1 VVKRLLVVALVGV
14 AAFVLLG
21 ACAPTTPPTNATPP
35 TAVAAS
41 APAAAPTSS
50 SSNAAPAAA
59 AATLPPSTAA
69 TAPAVPAPA
78 VSAAQPTGT
87 LNVGLP
93 LVGPYACQP
102 RLTESAVAG
111 RAIMASGAYEPL
123 VTTDANG
130 NYTGVL
136 ADSWSLAPD
145 QHTWTFKLKQGVQF
159 HKGYG
164 EMTSDDVV
172 YSLMQHAAEGS
183 LNGNAGSLRR
193 LFQSITAPDKYTVVI
208 DTGTPQ
214 IDLLN
219 FLRGPIAG
227 TAYIISKKQVDQIG
241 EDALA
246 AQGCAGTGPWEFVE
260 AKTGQYWRFK
270 AVPSHY
276 RKTPEF
282 AELML
287 WEIPE
292 EATRV
297 ANFQAGKLDTLL
309 ASPDSLP
316 TLQQTNGTRLMTPG
330 GGVDLHLGVYGNYYV
345 KKWPGYDPT
354 LPWVSS
360 NPDPTSPEWQ
370 RAVKVR
376 QAMAISID
384 RDTIVNTLL
393 HGAGAPATLWGWGP
407 NKDKLDPDI
416 HYPFDPARAKA
427 LLTEAGYPDGFDVTL
442 NVRIAGA
449 PAEVPACEAIATMW
463 GNIGLHVNFENRPND
478 AIRTALVDRS
488 YNGIVCQAVGDVPEP
503 INQYV
508 NWALSS
514 AGFSGGIE
522 HPVLDDLINQ
532 ATMTVDPAARMDI
545 EKQIARF
552 TFDNA
557 LDIGVYTAYVQWP
570 IGPNIEDWSKFWQ
583 FGDARII
590 NSLEYVS
597 HKQ

>member
-1 VVKRLLVVALVGV
+1 MFILARLVPLL
-14 AAFVLLG
+14 AAAGLIVS
-21 ACAPTTPPTNATPP
+21 ACGP
-35 TAVAAS
+35 S
-41 APAAAPTSS
+41 APAASTS
-50 SSNAAPAAA
+50 
-59 AATLPPSTAA
+59 
-69 TAPAVPAPA
+69 VPAPA
-78 VSAAQPTGT
+78 ATAAQKPGAAATSAPAKPAAAGPAPTGT

-123 VTTDANG
+123 VTTDAKG
-130 NYTGVL
+130 NYLGVL

-145 QHTWTFKLKQGVQF
+145 QHTWTFKLRHGIQF
-159 HKGYG
+159 SKGYG
-164 EMTSDDVV
+164 EMTSEDVV
-172 YSLMQHAAEGS
+172 YSLQQHAADGS
-183 LNGNAGSLRR
+183 LNGNASSLRR
-193 LFQSITAPDKYTVVI
+193 LLKSITAPDPYTVVI
-208 DTGTPQ
+208 DTATPQ

-227 TAYIISKKQVDQIG
+227 TAYIISKKQVNKLG

-246 AQGCAGTGPWEFVE
+246 TEGCAGTGPWEFVD
-260 AKTGQYWRFK
+260 AKNGQYWHFK
-270 AVPSHY
+270 AVPNHY

-282 AELML
+282 ADLYL

-297 ANFQAGKLDTLL
+297 ANFQTGKLDTML

-316 TLQQTNGTRLMTPG
+316 GLLQTDGAKLMTPG
-330 GGVDLHLGVYGNYYV
+330 GSIDMHLGMYGNYYV
-345 KKWPGYDPT
+345 KQWPGYDPN
-354 LPWVSS
+354 LPWVSP

-384 RDTIVNTLL
+384 RDTLVKTLL
-393 HGAGAPATLWGWGP
+393 HGAGAPAVLWGWGP
-407 NKDKLDPDI
+407 SKDRLDPDEKWT
-416 HYPFDPARAKA
+416 FDPTKAKA
-427 LLTEAGYPDGFDVTL
+427 LLADAGYPDGFDVTL

-463 GNIGLHVNFENRPND
+463 GNIGLRVKFENRPND
-478 AIRTALVDRS
+478 AIRTSLVDRS

-508 NWALSS
+508 NWVPSTA
-514 AGFSGGIE
+514 AFSGGIE
-522 HPVLDDLINQ
+522 HPMLDDLITQ
-532 ATMTVDPAARMDI
+532 ATKTFDTEQRWAI

-557 LDIGVYTAYVQWP
+557 LDIGVYNAYVQWP
-570 IGPNIEDWSKFWQ
+570 IGPNIDDWSTRSWQ
-583 FGDARII
+583 YGDARII

-597 HKQ
+597 HRQ